1 MANILNLLS
10 EETYAEKMNEQNA
23 LLRGVVLA
31 LGGETSYQVS
41 SWATVQNLVRTG
53 IAARVFQI
61 GDQLVCNHSTYGTL
75 TWDII
80 GIDQDTPVDTNYTH
94 SLTLQTHDVLPATF
108 QFDAPETNNED
119 ANRKSTG
126 SNNWKESAL
135 RQWLNTSKDA
145 GTWWTAQTDY
155 DVAPSYAGS
164 TDGFIKGL
172 DADFAECVGA
182 VTKITARNTV
192 TDGGG
197 SDTTEDKFFIPSL
210 TEVYGGQNNSID
222 EGIAYAYYK
231 DNSTLTA
238 AGTGNDTNRIKYKN
252 GSTSGQAWWLRS
264 PNPSNSTFVR
274 NVDGTGYVSRGGASS
289 SCGVAPACCII

>member
-1 MANILNLLS
+1 MSNILNLLS

-23 LLRGVVLA
+23 LLKGMVLA

-61 GDQLVCNHSTYGTL
+61 GDQLVCNHSVYGTL

-80 GIDQDTPVDTNYTH
+80 GIDLDTPVDTNYTH
-94 SLTLQTHDVLPATF
+94 SLTLQTHACLAPGF
-108 QFDAPETNNED
+108 QFDAPETNNE
-119 ANRKSTG
+119 NSSRKSNG
-126 SNNWKESAL
+126 SNNWKESGL

-172 DADFAECVGA
+172 DADFAECVGK

-197 SDTTEDKFFIPSL
+197 LDTTEDLFFIPSL
-210 TEVYGGQNNSID
+210 TEVYGGQNNGID
-222 EGIAYAYYK
+222 EGSAYAYYK
-231 DNSTLTA
+231 DNSALTA
-238 AGTGNDTNRIKYKN
+238 AGTGNDTNRIKYDN
-252 GSTSGQAWWLRS
+252 GSGRWWWLRS
-264 PNPSNSTFVR
+264 PYPSLSNLVR
-274 NVDGTGYVSRGGASS
+274 GVESAGHVSYYGASYS
-289 SCGVAPACCII
+289 GGVAPACCIV

>member
-1 MANILNLLS
+1 MSNILNLLS

-23 LLRGVVLA
+23 LLRGMVLA

-80 GIDQDTPVDTNYTH
+80 GIDQDTPVDTTYTH
-94 SLTLQTHDVLPATF
+94 SLTLQTHDVLAASF

-119 ANRKSTG
+119 SNRKSYG

-155 DVAPSYAGS
+155 DVAPSYASS

-172 DADFAECVGA
+172 DADFAECVGK

-197 SDTTEDKFFIPSL
+197 LDTTEDLFFIPSL
-210 TEVYGGQNNSID
+210 TEVYGGQNNGID
-222 EGIAYAYYK
+222 ENIAYAYYK
-231 DNSTLTA
+231 DNSALTA
-238 AGTGNDTNRIKYKN
+238 AGTGNDTNRIKYNKS
-252 GSTSGQAWWLRS
+252 GSAQWWWLRS
-264 PNPSNSTFVR
+264 PNPSYSCSVRGVNSAGSGSYD
-274 NVDGTGYVSRGGASS
+274 NASGS
-289 SCGVAPACCII
+289 GGVAPACCII